1 MTSWLGFANK
11 LNPEENDPAV
21 EAAEVAFDAL
31 DETANQEVSKL
42 LISISSCLYQLE

>member
-1 MTSWLGFANK
+1 MTSWLGLANK

-31 DETANQEVSKL
+31 DETSANQEVSKL
-42 LISISSCLYQLE
+42 LIHV